1 MISDPLPKSVM
12 IMTLKMD
19 GIDDKSDN
27 LNVEM
32 MESDIVH

>member
-12 IMTLKMD
+12 IMMLKMD